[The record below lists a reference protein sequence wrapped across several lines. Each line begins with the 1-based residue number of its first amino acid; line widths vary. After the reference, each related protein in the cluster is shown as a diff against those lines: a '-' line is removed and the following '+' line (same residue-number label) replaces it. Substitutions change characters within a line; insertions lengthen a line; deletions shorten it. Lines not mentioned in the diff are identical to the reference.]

1 MARPGGPSD
10 GLVDL
15 CFELGLSAERT
26 AEVAGISKSDAWH
39 LWSVRTGLPV
49 LTDPPP
55 DEIERL
61 VAEIQSGW
69 SDEVREMA
77 RRHETNRPSSKVCE
91 YRIRRHR
98 EINRAWVQRKKERAE
113 CHSGSTDAKDSPSP
127 SLAIVRQ
134 MTLSFESTAC
144 EATACG

>member
-77 RRHETNRPSSKVCE
+77 RRHETNRPSSTVCE

-98 EINRAWVQRKKERAE
+98 EINRAWVQRKREQAE
-113 CHSGSTDAKDSPSP
+113 CHSGSTDAKDSQSP

-134 MTLSFESTAC
+134 MTLSFESIAC

>member
-1 MARPGGPSD
+1 MTRRGAPSD

-39 LWSVRTGLPV
+39 SWSVKTGLPV
-49 LTDPPP
+49 LSDPPP
-55 DEIERL
+55 EELERL

-69 SDEVREMA
+69 TDEVREMA

-98 EINRAWVQRKKERAE
+98 EINRAWVQRKKESA
-113 CHSGSTDAKDSPSP
+113 CPSGSIDAKDKASPSP
-127 SLAIVRQ
+127 VIVKQ
-134 MTLSFESTAC
+134 MTLSFASTVC